1 MRSSPFLCIGNAL
14 VDGCRRAEGNLS
26 MDRRLAQH
34 RDKSM
39 RIAQVAPLAES
50 VPPKLYGGTERVVS
64 WLTEELVQQGHQ
76 VTLFASGD
84 SETSADLVRAVPRGL
99 RLGKVRDHTA
109 SLLVMLDEVQRR
121 AADFDII
128 HFHVDLLQF
137 PMFRKSSDRCLTTL
151 HGRLDLPDFH
161 PVYRTFTNMP
171 LVSISASQ
179 RVPLPA
185 ANWLATIQ
193 HGLPPGAAPADN
205 HTRGYLAFLGRIAP
219 EKRPDRAIEIAKR
232 VGLPLK
238 IAAKID
244 PADQDYF
251 DHVIRPQLDHPLI
264 EFIGEIG
271 DHEKREFLGNALALV
286 FPIDWP
292 EPFGLVMIE
301 AMREGTPTIAWRM
314 GSVPEVIDDG
324 ITGFIVES
332 IDDAVIAVGQAVGL
346 NHGAIRQRF
355 EERFTASRMA
365 MDYVAGYEGL
375 LKAPATGLP
384 RDYAMRSPVAKSVAP
399 VLAAK
404 TLTNPPRPGRGLVA

>member
-1 MRSSPFLCIGNAL
+1 MPAG
-14 VDGCRRAEGNLS
+14 RRQPVFGPT
-26 MDRRLAQH
+26 LAH
-34 RDKSM
+34 TRDKSM

-64 WLTEELVQQGHQ
+64 WLTEELVQQGHE

-84 SETSADLVRAVPRGL
+84 SETSADLVRAVPQGL
-99 RLGKVRDHTA
+99 RLGGVRDHTA
-109 SLLVMLDEVQRR
+109 SLLVMLDDVQRR

-171 LVSISASQ
+171 LVSISESQ

-185 ANWLATIQ
+185 ASWLATIQ
-193 HGLPPGAAPADN
+193 HGLPPGAAPVDD

-238 IAAKID
+238 IAAKVD

-271 DHEKREFLGNALALV
+271 DHEKREFLGKALALL

-301 AMREGTPTIAWRM
+301 AMREGTPTIAWRR
-314 GSVPEVIDDG
+314 GSVPEVLDDG

-332 IDDAVIAVGQAVGL
+332 IDDAVIAVKQTVGL
-346 NHGAIRQRF
+346 NRKAVRQRF

-365 MDYVAGYEGL
+365 TDYVAAYERL
-375 LKAPATGLP
+375 LNAPATGL
-384 RDYAMRSPVAKSVAP
+384 RRGYAIPSRIPDVVPTALVP
-399 VLAAK
+399 T
-404 TLTNPPRPGRGLVA
+404 TLPPGPSRTPASAVRM